1 MFNCWTIIH
10 VKFGTRMPEKDAP
23 CPSLKEQL
31 RPFRLSA
38 PTVNRIFHYRVGF
51 GESPRQKKERERG
64 NNNDY

>member
-1 MFNCWTIIH
+1 
-10 VKFGTRMPEKDAP
+10 MPEKDAP